1 MNSTDKQ
8 ANMMGIYRRFNTG
21 LGALT
26 ATLVL
31 GLTASG
37 SLSAQTV
44 YKSVDEEGHVAFTDR
59 PPLQQTDGEQPL
71 DVMEMRIQLTD
82 PELIAANRESAQADA
97 RANGVAASIRDEHDA
112 EDAAEQAAKDKKRA
126 ENCDFA
132 KARLTKYSQVR
143 RLYREGS
150 EGERV
155 YLSDDEIDTERA
167 NAARAIDKWCG
178 N

>member
-1 MNSTDKQ
+1 
-8 ANMMGIYRRFNTG
+8 MMEFYRSINTG
-21 LGALT
+21 IGVLT
-26 ATLVL
+26 ATLLL
-31 GLTASG
+31 GLGVSG
-37 SLSAQTV
+37 TLSAQTV
-44 YKSVDEEGHVAFTDR
+44 YKSVDDEGHVAFTDR
-59 PPLQQTDGEQPL
+59 PPLQQADGEQPL
-71 DVMEMRIQLTD
+71 DVLELRIRLTD
-82 PELIAANRESAQADA
+82 PALIAANRESAQADA
-97 RANGVAASIRDEHDA
+97 RANGVAEDIRAKHDS
-112 EDAAEQAAKDKKRA
+112 EDAAELAAKEKQRA

-150 EGERV
+150 NGERE

>member
-1 MNSTDKQ
+1 
-8 ANMMGIYRRFNTG
+8 MMGIYRRFNTG

-71 DVMEMRIQLTD
+71 DVMELQIQLTD

-97 RANGVAASIRDEHDA
+97 RANGVATSIRDEHDA